1 MRGFKHIRHKFS
13 VPIIIFSCIILFIA
27 QSVNLF
33 LDYNNLKTDQEKN
46 TKSLLVISELAVTN
60 PLWNYNIED
69 IQAIGDA
76 LFQQEQVAVVNIFDN
91 KEKIIYSNQKEGI
104 PYQRHKLE
112 FFDTSVEKNNET
124 LGYVEI
130 IVTNHFLFNQL
141 RSKIFVA
148 AIQTVS
154 TIFILWLIVLL
165 VAKKLEKSIKQLE
178 NVTSKVA
185 EGNLAV
191 KIQVASNDEIG
202 RLSQKFNDMT
212 EQLLGMVKQINM
224 TAYTL
229 AAASEELTASSENSK
244 EIVKSIEDSSDIIK
258 LSASNQKSQIE
269 DVQEIINHLTETS
282 NNILEY
288 VSNAD
293 ELSAGAFQKANE
305 GSKTVELAIHKIQ
318 EINETVTYSGQVINS
333 LSEESKGIA
342 QSVEAISS
350 ITDKTRILSF
360 NAAIEANRAGTNG
373 KGFTVVASEI
383 KKLADQSDEIAEE
396 IRMNVRAI
404 LNAIDEAVSTMKKV
418 PAAMENGI
426 VLGKEAM
433 KDLNDILES
442 TKSTSEI
449 IKKIHNK
456 SKSQVE
462 MSQTALSKVESAAAI
477 SRESE
482 SRAEETANSIAM
494 QHNLMNEISSASQGL
509 AEMGEELIVSISRFN
524 TP

>member
-165 VAKKLEKSIKQLE
+165 VAK
-178 NVTSKVA
+178 N
-185 EGNLAV
+185 
-191 KIQVASNDEIG
+191 
-202 RLSQKFNDMT
+202 
-212 EQLLGMVKQINM
+212 
-224 TAYTL
+224 
-229 AAASEELTASSENSK
+229 
-244 EIVKSIEDSSDIIK
+244 
-258 LSASNQKSQIE
+258 
-269 DVQEIINHLTETS
+269 
-282 NNILEY
+282 
-288 VSNAD
+288 
-293 ELSAGAFQKANE
+293 
-305 GSKTVELAIHKIQ
+305 
-318 EINETVTYSGQVINS
+318 
-333 LSEESKGIA
+333 
-342 QSVEAISS
+342 
-350 ITDKTRILSF
+350 
-360 NAAIEANRAGTNG
+360 
-373 KGFTVVASEI
+373 
-383 KKLADQSDEIAEE
+383 
-396 IRMNVRAI
+396 
-404 LNAIDEAVSTMKKV
+404 
-418 PAAMENGI
+418 
-426 VLGKEAM
+426 
-433 KDLNDILES
+433 
-442 TKSTSEI
+442 
-449 IKKIHNK
+449 
-456 SKSQVE
+456 
-462 MSQTALSKVESAAAI
+462 
-477 SRESE
+477 
-482 SRAEETANSIAM
+482 
-494 QHNLMNEISSASQGL
+494 
-509 AEMGEELIVSISRFN
+509 
-524 TP
+524 